1 MKPYKSPL
9 RTAAFV
15 IFCVMLAI
23 ILREIVRAEAVNPES
38 VQYEVITYEE
48 YLTRYEPS
56 ESPTIDFGVEVEEQV
71 EVVQEIIT
79 TQAQATEVYTITAY
93 CSCSICCG
101 EWATKRGDGPVIG
114 AYGVELTPWY
124 SVAAPLPYGTK
135 LKIDGMTYEVQDT
148 TASWIVDRYAGR
160 IIDIYMGDSHEEA
173 KAWGKVELEV
183 EIVGDN

>member
-9 RTAAFV
+9 KTLALL
-15 IFCVMLAI
+15 IFCIMLAI
-23 ILREIVRAEAVNPES
+23 ILREIVRAEEVDP
-38 VQYEVITYEE
+38 VPVKYEVITYEE
-48 YLTRYEPS
+48 YITRYEPS

-71 EVVQEIIT
+71 QEMQELLT
-79 TQAQATEVYTITAY
+79 VEQTRPEVYTVTAY
-93 CSCSICCG
+93 CSCEICCG

-135 LKIDGMTYEVQDT
+135 LKIDGKTYEVQDT

-160 IIDIYMGDSHEEA
+160 IIDIYMGDDHQVAVEF
-173 KAWGKVELEV
+173 GKQELEV
-183 EIVGDN
+183 TVIE

>member
-1 MKPYKSPL
+1 MRRIAL
-9 RTAAFV
+9 IA
-15 IFCVMLAI
+15 AI
-23 ILREIVRAEAVNPES
+23 ITGLTVHP
-38 VQYEVITYEE
+38 QPKYEVA
-48 YLTRYEPS
+48 RYEATGGPETRETHEVDLS
-56 ESPTIDFGVEVEEQV
+56 LDRDIKKPTADHREPE
-71 EVVQEIIT
+71 T
-79 TQAQATEVYTITAY
+79 YTVTAY
-93 CSCSICCG
+93 CSCSKCCG
-101 EWATKRGDGPVIG
+101 VWATKRGDGPVIG

>member
-1 MKPYKSPL
+1 MKPYKSPFVKI
-9 RTAAFV
+9 AFW
-15 IFCVMLAI
+15 IFCLMIALM
-23 ILREIVRAEAVNPES
+23 LREIVRAEKVES
-38 VQYEVITYEE
+38 DGMKYEA
-48 YLTRYEPS
+48 LQ
-56 ESPTIDFGVEVEEQV
+56 SPTTENNIEVEQQV
-71 EVVQEIIT
+71 EQVQEIIT

-160 IIDIYMGDSHEEA
+160 IIDIYVGNSHQEA
-173 KAWGKVELEV
+173 INFGKQELEV
-183 EIVGDN
+183 TVVNDDGNSN